1 MAPAWVRGDV
11 KHFSAPRTTLGDLD
25 AEAAARVIA
34 AFADVA
40 LILDQHGVVRD
51 VAVTKGDL
59 TLDDSAGWIG
69 RPWADTVATDSR
81 PMAETMVGEALANT
95 PTGWR
100 RIHHKVAGQDSVPIL
115 YSAQRISKAGTDA
128 CVVLVGRDLRAQQR
142 LISAQQAAERDYAR
156 LRHLETRYRLLFKL
170 SYEGVLILDTASRRI
185 VEANPAAL
193 TLFGEDSRSL
203 VGSVFPRGVD
213 PDDSEGIERL
223 LASVRAVGRGED
235 VVVRLGPA
243 ANRRDVVVSAALFR
257 FEKAVHFLVRLLPR
271 TTESAEGTVISRPR
285 ARLLEVVDNAPDS
298 VVLTDMDGLILTANT
313 AFLDFVQV
321 ATEAQVRGRPLG
333 RFLGRG
339 GADMTP
345 LIANLRDLE
354 TVRGFTTTI
363 HGDVGT
369 STEVSVSGVAI
380 PHGDPPC
387 LGFMIRDVGGRH
399 QGEQLGSS
407 LGPGVPRSVEQLTE
421 LVGRVPLKDI
431 IRDTNDVIEKLCIQA
446 ALELTGDNRASAAE
460 MLGLSRQS
468 LYVKLRRYNLGDL
481 APAENNA

>member
-1 MAPAWVRGDV
+1 M
-11 KHFSAPRTTLGDLD
+11 KHFSAPKTSLGDLD

-40 LILDQHGVVRD
+40 LILDQDGVVRD
-51 VAVTKGDL
+51 VAVGKVDL
-59 TLDDSAGWIG
+59 SLDGSTGWLG
-69 RPWADTVATDSR
+69 RPWADTVAADSR
-81 PMAETMVGEALANT
+81 PMVETMLRDALAHT

-100 RIHHKVAGQDSVPIL
+100 RIHYKVADGGDIPIL
-115 YSAQRISKAGTDA
+115 YSAMRVGKAGA
-128 CVVLVGRDLRAQQR
+128 AGRVVAVGRDLRAQQR

-170 SYEGVLILDTASRRI
+170 SFEGVLILDSASRRI
-185 VEANPAAL
+185 VEANPSAL
-193 TLFGEDSRSL
+193 TLFGEDARSL

-213 PDDSEGIERL
+213 SEDADALERL
-223 LASVRAVGRGED
+223 LASVRAIGRGDD
-235 VVVRLGPA
+235 VVVRLGPTA
-243 ANRRDVVVSAALFR
+243 DRRDVVVSAALFR
-257 FEKAVHFLVRLLPR
+257 FEKAVHFLVRLMPR
-271 TTESAEGTVISRPR
+271 SAESADGTLVSRPR
-285 ARLLEVVDNAPDS
+285 ARLLEVIDNAPDGI
-298 VVLTDMDGLILTANT
+298 VLTDMDGLILTANT

-333 RFLGRG
+333 RFIGRG

-345 LIANLRDLE
+345 LIGNLRDLE
-354 TVRGFTTTI
+354 AVRGFSTTI

-369 STEVSVSGVAI
+369 STEVGISGVAI

-387 LGFMIRDVGGRH
+387 LGFLIRDMGGRH
-399 QGEQLGSS
+399 QGEGRDSS

-481 APAENNA
+481 TPAENNA